1 MKGNGTDMVKITAQ
15 DFSKSVRQDRP
26 EMFDGEVRGQNLVA
40 EGDAPSQRVTA
51 ISFVDGARN
60 RWHWHSTE
68 QVLVVTDGEG
78 IVADAHGEH
87 LISAG
92 DVVLIQAGERH
103 WHGALPGKSMT
114 HLSILLPGTMT
125 IDEDQTS

>member
-1 MKGNGTDMVKITAQ
+1 MKGNGTFMVKITAQ
-15 DFSKSVRQDRP
+15 DFSAGTVQNRP
-26 EMFDGEVRGQNLVA
+26 EMFIGEVRGQNLVA
-40 EGDAPSQRVTA
+40 DGEAPSQRVTA

-68 QVLVVTDGEG
+68 QVLVVTHGEG
-78 IVADAHGEH
+78 IVADGDGEH
-87 LISAG
+87 PIVAG

-103 WHGALPGKSMT
+103 WHGAKPGASMT

-125 IDEDQTS
+125 IDDDQTS